1 MVRFHA
7 RHLVPAALL
16 ASCLVAARADDPPPA
31 DAPAPAAAEA
41 AAARRVIAEAIDRAQ
56 EQAAAEPLP
65 APQAVTAP
73 APQASDAAI
82 PQDLVIAKLSAEVAA
97 KQLEA
102 KRVARR
108 SPAEAMAILDAV
120 AAELAQQNVPP
131 EARSQLER
139 RIERTRRDVEESTGK
154 RRAEIALD
162 QKNAKI
168 EAQID
173 RERSKR
179 VEVDERLAMLV
190 EEYNVL
196 VDERRFPEAEAIA
209 KKAAQLAPDNP
220 VVRQL
225 LAQSRMVRRLD
236 AQKTIEGAK
245 QTGFLDDT
253 EDAERASAP
262 FVGPIAFPETKD
274 WEDLTKNRS
283 RLAAEGRRGTPA
295 ELAIQKK
302 LGVQVRASY
311 RNEPLAAVLAALA
324 KQADVPIHLDMVG
337 LEGESVRSDTP
348 VTISLDQP
356 ISQIGR
362 AHV

>member
-1 MVRFHA
+1 MVRLHA
-7 RHLVPAALL
+7 RHLVPAVLL
-16 ASCLVAARADDPPPA
+16 ASCLSAARADELPA
-31 DAPAPAAAEA
+31 LAPAPASAEA
-41 AAARRVIAEAIDRAQ
+41 AAARRVIAEAIERSQ
-56 EQAAAEPLP
+56 EQAAEPLP
-65 APQAVTAP
+65 AQQPERAAVPQPADAP
-73 APQASDAAI
+73 V

-108 SPAEAMAILDAV
+108 SPADAMAILDAV
-120 AAELAQQNVPP
+120 AAELARQNLPAD
-131 EARSQLER
+131 ARSQLER
-139 RIERTRRDVEESTGK
+139 RIERTRRDVEESTGM

-173 RERSKR
+173 RERGKR
-179 VEVDERLAMLV
+179 VEVDERLAMIV

-209 KKAAQLAPDNP
+209 KKAAELAPDNP

-225 LAQSRMVRRLD
+225 LAQSRMIRRLD

-245 QTGFLDDT
+245 QAGFLDDA
-253 EDAERASAP
+253 EDGERASAP

-295 ELAIQKK
+295 EPRSNT
-302 LGVQVRASY
+302 RAG
-311 RNEPLAAVLAALA
+311 RREGPATCDPGTPDRVTPDDVEPGPAAPGPVA
-324 KQADVPIHLDMVG
+324 
-337 LEGESVRSDTP
+337 SDTAASDP
-348 VTISLDQP
+348 VASEPTSARP
-356 ISQIGR
+356 PPSPSSP
-362 AHV
+362 